1 MVYRTFSLPIF
12 RVAVISLSVVN
23 NQVDKLFYL
32 VYNIDYFYKFINLRL
47 A

>member
-32 VYNIDYFYKFINLRL
+32 VYDIYHFIKFVNLRL